1 MTEPNEQ
8 KQGYGNIYTPHA
20 GSMIIQVQREGG
32 LANRTIVL
40 SPTRV
45 RMMRFVM
52 SRTGMGIAGLLGFV
66 FVFFG
71 IQAARVPLLTRRLAT
86 MELDAKRID
95 TLQRTLG
102 ELQKRYEQVQTML
115 GASPAQRSPAAAALS
130 AAGLPPAASAAPAI
144 VAPVVARPSA
154 PDTVTM
160 TLPTGYPLEAK
171 GYVTRGVGSGQE
183 YGATHPGLDIAVPEG
198 TEVRAAGGGL
208 VVEVSE
214 TAEYGK
220 MVRVAHP
227 QGYETRYG
235 HLSLIRVRQG
245 DRISLGSLIGLSGNT
260 GRSTAPHLHFEMR
273 KGSAA
278 VDPMTL
284 IQQPRQ

>member
-45 RMMRFVM
+45 RMMRFVL
-52 SRTGMGIAGLLGFV
+52 SRTGMVIAGLLGFV

-102 ELQKRYEQVQTML
+102 ELQKRYEQVQMML
-115 GASPAQRSPAAAALS
+115 GASPAQRSPAAAALA
-130 AAGLPPAASAAPAI
+130 AAGLPPAVSAAPAI
-144 VAPVVARPSA
+144 VAPIVAKPSA

-220 MVRVAHP
+220 MVRLAHP

-235 HLSLIRVRQG
+235 HLSQTRVRQG
-245 DRISLGSLIGLSGNT
+245 DRISLGSVIGLSGNT
-260 GRSTAPHLHFEMR
+260 GRSTAPHLHFEVR
-273 KGSAA
+273 KGNAA